1 MTRATLRL
9 AGVATLLIGCAGRS
23 SQTPAAPPYSGPL
36 DFPSDRADDFF
47 DRQRIVA
54 SYGSQ
59 SFGFDAVL
67 QKRGDE
73 LTLLGL
79 TPFGTRAFVVTQ
91 KGADVSFQTFV
102 GTALPFPPRYMLIDV
117 HRVFFQASAPGGEG
131 PATEGLRALSAANEV
146 VTERWH
152 EGRLLQRIFSR
163 PDARPPG
170 KIVVDYDGGMGE
182 GEGHPHH
189 VVLTNGWYGYRL
201 DITTLS
207 HKPL

>member
-9 AGVATLLIGCAGRS
+9 ACGVVLLVGCAGRS

-36 DFPSDRADDFF
+36 DFPSDRAEDFF

-117 HRVFFQASAPGGEG
+117 HRVFFQASAPDVEG
-131 PATEGLRALSAANEV
+131 PATEGERAHSGTNEV
-146 VTERWH
+146 VTERWQ
-152 EGRLLQRIFSR
+152 EGRLLQRTFSR
-163 PDARPPG
+163 PDAHPPG
-170 KIVVDYDGGMGE
+170 KIVVDYDGGM